1 MVFREIFRIICIC
14 CEFYAENLSNAIEHV
29 AELLNVKIKIYV
41 LMFEY
46 GLLLIITATDK
57 PIWK

>member
-14 CEFYAENLSNAIEHV
+14 CDLNNAIGHV
-29 AELLNVKIKIYV
+29 AKLLNVKIKIYV